1 MAENSFC
8 RVNNNLDNAPLQ
20 DHLLHGYE
28 YRQDFQLALQQLID
42 RWHDRIGEQ
51 IDERSG
57 FIRLRFYDTPG
68 GLPDEAWLPTYLL
81 TPIAQAPRGQ
91 NAQSPRGP
99 NDSLENEINLAF
111 GFD

>member
-1 MAENSFC
+1 MAENSFY

-81 TPIAQAPRGQ
+81 TP
-91 NAQSPRGP
+91 SFP
-99 NDSLENEINLAF
+99 NSQTPKLPNSQTANPLEKEIDLAF